1 MNSERFEALADAFGG
16 EVSRWPAAERDAAAA
31 LMLAR
36 PDWAAAVLALAG
48 ELDVRLLAYAA
59 PRGAAELV
67 ERIVAAAPR
76 SRKARWVAWLLPAG
90 MGVGLAAAS
99 VDGFVVGIQPMP
111 NNDPT
116 TMTPTTIAAA
126 SDDDFSFDFEEEV

>member
-1 MNSERFEALADAFGG
+1 MNSERFEALAEAFGG
-16 EVSRWPAAERDAAAA
+16 EVSRWPAAEREAAAA

-36 PDWAAAVLALAG
+36 PDWAAGVLALAG
-48 ELDVRLLAYAA
+48 ELDVRLIAY
-59 PRGAAELV
+59 PTRGGTPELV

-90 MGVGLAAAS
+90 MGAGLAAAS
-99 VDGFVVGIQPMP
+99 VAGFVVGLQRTP

-116 TMTPTTIAAA
+116 TMAPTTIAAVI
-126 SDDDFSFDFEEEV
+126 DDDLSFDFEEEV

>member
-1 MNSERFEALADAFGG
+1 
-16 EVSRWPAAERDAAAA
+16 
-31 LMLAR
+31 MLAR

-90 MGVGLAAAS
+90 MGAGLAAAS
-99 VDGFVVGIQPMP
+99 VAGFVVGIQPMP

>member
-76 SRKARWVAWLLPAG
+76 SRKARWVAWLCRPGCRQRGRVRRWHSTYAEQR
-90 MGVGLAAAS
+90 S
-99 VDGFVVGIQPMP
+99 H
-111 NNDPT
+111 
-116 TMTPTTIAAA
+116 
-126 SDDDFSFDFEEEV
+126 DDDTHDDRGC